1 MQNYKIIITRN
12 TSVYTFYNLCFA
24 LVKDMEADAQVVRL
38 RLIMCLSLLCP
49 TYVPDSLDV
58 CLWFVRCVF
67 YVILIMMKP
76 VSHHDETS
84 VSSR

>member
-24 LVKDMEADAQVVRL
+24 SVKDMEANTQVVRL

-58 CLWFVRCVF
+58 CILFLRCVSL
-67 YVILIMMKP
+67 V
-76 VSHHDETS
+76 
-84 VSSR
+84 R

>member
-12 TSVYTFYNLCFA
+12 TSIYTFYNLCFA
-24 LVKDMEADAQVVRL
+24 LVKDMEVDTQVVRL
-38 RLIMCLSLLCP
+38 RLIMCLSLPFP
-49 TYVPDSLDV
+49 TYVPDSLDI
-58 CLWFVRCVF
+58 CLPFVRCMS

>member
-24 LVKDMEADAQVVRL
+24 LVKDMEADTQVVRL

-49 TYVPDSLDV
+49 TYIPDSLDI
-58 CLWFVRCVF
+58 CFLFLRCVSL
-67 YVILIMMKP
+67 V
-76 VSHHDETS
+76 
-84 VSSR
+84 R

>member
-24 LVKDMEADAQVVRL
+24 LVKDMEANTQVVRL

-49 TYVPDSLDV
+49 TYVPDSLDI
-58 CLWFVRCVF
+58 CLLFLRCVSL
-67 YVILIMMKP
+67 V
-76 VSHHDETS
+76 
-84 VSSR
+84 R

>member
-24 LVKDMEADAQVVRL
+24 LVKDMEANTQVVRL

-49 TYVPDSLDV
+49 TYVPHSLDI
-58 CLWFVRCVF
+58 CILFVRCVS
-67 YVILIMMKP
+67 LI
-76 VSHHDETS
+76 
-84 VSSR
+84 R

>member
-24 LVKDMEADAQVVRL
+24 SVKDMEANTQVVRL

-58 CLWFVRCVF
+58 CILFLRCVSL
-67 YVILIMMKP
+67 VC
-76 VSHHDETS
+76 
-84 VSSR
+84 

>member
-24 LVKDMEADAQVVRL
+24 LVKDLEADTQVVRP
-38 RLIMCLSLLCP
+38 RLIMCQSLPCP

-58 CLWFVRCVF
+58 CILFLRCVSL
-67 YVILIMMKP
+67 V
-76 VSHHDETS
+76 
-84 VSSR
+84 R

>member
-24 LVKDMEADAQVVRL
+24 SVKDMEANTQVVRL
-38 RLIMCLSLLCP
+38 RLIICLSLLCP

-58 CLWFVRCVF
+58 CIPFLRCVSL
-67 YVILIMMKP
+67 V
-76 VSHHDETS
+76 
-84 VSSR
+84 R

>member
-24 LVKDMEADAQVVRL
+24 LVKDMEVDTQVVRL
-38 RLIMCLSLLCP
+38 RLIICLSLLCP

-58 CLWFVRCVF
+58 CLLFLRCVSL
-67 YVILIMMKP
+67 V
-76 VSHHDETS
+76 
-84 VSSR
+84 R

>member
-12 TSVYTFYNLCFA
+12 TSVYTFYNLCFTS
-24 LVKDMEADAQVVRL
+24 VKDMEVDTQVVRL

-58 CLWFVRCVF
+58 YILFLRCVSL
-67 YVILIMMKP
+67 VC
-76 VSHHDETS
+76 
-84 VSSR
+84 

>member
-12 TSVYTFYNLCFA
+12 TSIYTFYNLCFA
-24 LVKDMEADAQVVRL
+24 LVKDLEADALIVRP

-58 CLWFVRCVF
+58 CLWFVRCVS

>member
-24 LVKDMEADAQVVRL
+24 LVKDMEVDTQVVRL
-38 RLIMCLSLLCP
+38 RLIMCLSLLFP

-58 CLWFVRCVF
+58 CILFLRCVSL
-67 YVILIMMKP
+67 V
-76 VSHHDETS
+76 
-84 VSSR
+84 R

>member
-24 LVKDMEADAQVVRL
+24 LVKDLEADVLIVRL

-58 CLWFVRCVF
+58 CILFVR
-67 YVILIMMKP
+67 YMSLI
-76 VSHHDETS
+76 
-84 VSSR
+84 R

>member
-24 LVKDMEADAQVVRL
+24 LVKDLEADTQVVRP

-49 TYVPDSLDV
+49 TYVPHSLDI
-58 CLWFVRCVF
+58 CLLFLRCVSL
-67 YVILIMMKP
+67 V
-76 VSHHDETS
+76 
-84 VSSR
+84 R

>member
-24 LVKDMEADAQVVRL
+24 LVKDMEVDAQVVRL

-49 TYVPDSLDV
+49 TYIPDSLDV
-58 CLWFVRCVF
+58 CILFLRCVSL
-67 YVILIMMKP
+67 V
-76 VSHHDETS
+76 
-84 VSSR
+84 R

>member
-12 TSVYTFYNLCFA
+12 TSIYTFYNLCFA
-24 LVKDMEADAQVVRL
+24 LVKDMEADALIVRP

-58 CLWFVRCVF
+58 CLWFVRCVS

>member
-24 LVKDMEADAQVVRL
+24 SVKDMEVDTQVVRL
-38 RLIMCLSLLCP
+38 RLIICLSLLCP

-58 CLWFVRCVF
+58 CILFLRCVSL
-67 YVILIMMKP
+67 V
-76 VSHHDETS
+76 
-84 VSSR
+84 R

>member
-1 MQNYKIIITRN
+1 MQNYKIIIIRN

-24 LVKDMEADAQVVRL
+24 LVKDLEADVLIVRP

-58 CLWFVRCVF
+58 CLWFVRCVS

-76 VSHHDETS
+76 VSHHDET
-84 VSSR
+84 

>member
-24 LVKDMEADAQVVRL
+24 LVKDMEVDTQVVRP
-38 RLIMCLSLLCP
+38 RLIICLSLLCA

-58 CLWFVRCVF
+58 CILFLRCVSL
-67 YVILIMMKP
+67 V
-76 VSHHDETS
+76 
-84 VSSR
+84 R

>member
-24 LVKDMEADAQVVRL
+24 SVKDLEVDTQVVRP

-49 TYVPDSLDV
+49 TYVPHSLDI
-58 CLWFVRCVF
+58 CLLFVRCAS
-67 YVILIMMKP
+67 LI
-76 VSHHDETS
+76 
-84 VSSR
+84 R

>member
-24 LVKDMEADAQVVRL
+24 LVKDMEVDTQVVCL
-38 RLIMCLSLLCP
+38 RLIMCLSLLGL

-58 CLWFVRCVF
+58 CILFLRCVSL
-67 YVILIMMKP
+67 V
-76 VSHHDETS
+76 
-84 VSSR
+84 R